1 MIDLDFQEFLI
12 LALIITNILLCYWI
26 YLLGQRDELFGET
39 IIGLARGEY
48 EISMDDDDNIKIT
61 ER

>member
-12 LALIITNILLCYWI
+12 LALISTNMLLCYWI
-26 YLLGQRDELFGET
+26 YLLGQRDQLFGET
-39 IIGLARGEY
+39 LIGLARGEY
-48 EISMDDDDNIKIT
+48 EISMDDDDHIKIT